1 MTDTT
6 TDDEIC
12 TDAGRHRAA
21 MLGFGLWFLSG
32 SLTLIAGFETIG
44 TALLAF
50 SIAAGWI
57 IDPFPPDLTEREPEA
72 A

>member
-21 MLGFGLWFLSG
+21 MLGFSLWFAAG
-32 SLTLIAGFETIG
+32 AVAAFGGFEPHGIG
-44 TALLAF
+44 LMAF
-50 SIAAGWI
+50 AIAAGWI
-57 IDPFPPDLTEREPEA
+57 IDPYPPDLTEREPEGA
-72 A
+72 